1 MKQVDVNHYKHVL
14 QDLAQE
20 MGVTLSDAISG
31 QLLTHLELLLEE
43 NKVHNLTRI
52 TEIDEALILHIID
65 SLLLTHYFPFSN
77 QTKHLDIGSGGGY
90 PGIPIALVGQSKT
103 TLIDSVQKKV
113 HFLNK
118 TIRALELESHVNA
131 IHAQVEDFSQSNKAS
146 FDCITAR
153 AVAPLEIVIEYA
165 APLLSQGGVLL
176 VSQGPQQIH
185 NITDVKKVLDLCG
198 MEEVS
203 RETIGLPLERGSRT
217 IIKFNH
223 TQEPK
228 INLPRKTGMAR
239 KRPLYKLKDV

>member
-1 MKQVDVNHYKHVL
+1 MKQVDIDHYKHVL

-20 MGVTLSDAISG
+20 MGVTLSNAVSE
-31 QLLTHLELLLEE
+31 QLLTHLALLLEE
-43 NKVHNLTRI
+43 NKTHNLTRI

-65 SLLLTHYFPFSN
+65 SLLLLRYFPFAE

-90 PGIPIALVGQSKT
+90 PGIPIALASQSET

-131 IHAQVEDFSQSNKAS
+131 IHAQVEDFSRSNKAS
-146 FDCITAR
+146 FDCVTAR

-185 NITDVKKVLDLCG
+185 NAIDIEKVLDICG

-203 RETIGLPLERGSRT
+203 RETIDLPQGRGSRT
-217 IIKFNH
+217 IIKFGR

-239 KRPLYKLKDV
+239 KHPLYKLKDV